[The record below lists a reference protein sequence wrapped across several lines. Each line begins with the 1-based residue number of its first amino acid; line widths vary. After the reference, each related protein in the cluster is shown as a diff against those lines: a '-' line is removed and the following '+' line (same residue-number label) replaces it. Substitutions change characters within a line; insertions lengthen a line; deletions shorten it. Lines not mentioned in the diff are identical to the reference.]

1 MKGQIFI
8 LGAMGI
14 VLALF
19 MIIPTIQKEIYLP
32 NTDNS
37 MLKNI
42 AGEYNYWIAYSSI
55 GGSSEILDFGT
66 FVKENYPNMEFFYVY
81 TEGNNLKVANF
92 FDEEMGFS
100 VNGDNFSIKSNQS
113 IETSFSSEL
122 DFSSDYRNFKYIPE
136 NEFSGA
142 IFLRVDKG
150 IARIQLLE
158 IFE

>member
-14 VLALF
+14 VIALL

-37 MLKNI
+37 VLKNI
-42 AGEYNYWIAYSSI
+42 AVEYNYWIAYSSLE
-55 GGSSEILDFGT
+55 GTYNILDFGT
-66 FVKENYPNMEFFYVY
+66 FIKENYPNLEFFYLFA
-81 TEGNNLKVANF
+81 EGNNLQIANF
-92 FDEEMGFS
+92 FDAEIEFS
-100 VNGDNFSIKSNQS
+100 LNGNDFFIEPNQS
-113 IETSFSSEL
+113 TETSFSGEL
-122 DFSSDYRNFKYIPE
+122 DFSSEYRNFRYNPE

-150 IARIQLLE
+150 IAKIQLLE
-158 IFE
+158 IFK